1 MNSQIDEDYELLQ
14 KVAKGDSKAFES
26 LYKKHK
32 SALYGFCVYLTGE
45 KMRSQDIFQDTWI
58 KISENANTYQSRNSF
73 KSWSFQI
80 ARNLFLNQVKRDKWE
95 EKVGDEELEAIV
107 DSQAMVESEK
117 EYFDKEKSKV
127 LTEIIDGLPE
137 NQRVAIVLFLV
148 EDLDHSQ
155 IAVQMK
161 LTVNHVK
168 VLIHRAK
175 QSLEKEFKGRY
186 NGRQ

>member
-1 MNSQIDEDYELLQ
+1 MSSHIDEDYELLQ

-32 SALYGFCVYLTGE
+32 AALYGFCVYLTGE
-45 KMRSQDIFQDTWI
+45 TMRAQDIYQDTWI
-58 KISENANTYQSRNSF
+58 KISENANMYQARNSF

-80 ARNLFLNQVKRDKWE
+80 ARNLFLNQIKRDKWE
-95 EKVGDEELEAIV
+95 DKVSDDELNQEADSSETEKN
-107 DSQAMVESEK
+107 
-117 EYFDKEKSKV
+117 YFDKEKNQI
-127 LTEIIDGLPE
+127 LEQIINGLPE

-155 IAVQMK
+155 IANHMK
-161 LTVNHVK
+161 LSVNHVK

-175 QSLEKEFKGRY
+175 QNLEKEFKGRY
-186 NGRQ
+186 RG

>member
-1 MNSQIDEDYELLQ
+1 MNSQKDEDYELLQ
-14 KVAKGDSKAFES
+14 LIAKGDSKAFEF

-45 KMRSQDIFQDTWI
+45 KMRAQDIFQDAWI
-58 KISENANTYQSRNSF
+58 KISENANTYQARNSF

-80 ARNLFLNQVKRDKWE
+80 ARNLFLNQIKRDKWE
-95 EKVGDEELEAIV
+95 EKVGDEELQAIA
-107 DSQAMVESEK
+107 DTQATAETEK
-117 EYFDKEKSKV
+117 EYFDKEKNKV
-127 LTEIIDGLPE
+127 LTEIMNGLPE

-155 IAVQMK
+155 IAEQMK

-186 NGRQ
+186 HGKQ

>member
-1 MNSQIDEDYELLQ
+1 MSSPIDDDYELLQ

-32 SALYGFCVYLTGE
+32 TALFGFCVYLTGDN
-45 KMRSQDIFQDTWI
+45 MRAQDIYQDTWV
-58 KISENANTYQSRNSF
+58 KISEHANTYQDRNSF
-73 KSWSFQI
+73 KAWSFQI
-80 ARNLFLNQVKRDKWE
+80 ARNLFLNQIRRDKWE
-95 EKVGDEELEAIV
+95 DKVSDDELDKVADPAETER
-107 DSQAMVESEK
+107 D
-117 EYFDKEKSKV
+117 YFDKEKSQI
-127 LTEIIDGLPE
+127 LTKIINGLPE

-148 EDLDHSQ
+148 EDLEHSQ
-155 IAVQMK
+155 IADQMK

-186 NGRQ
+186 HGKA

>member
-1 MNSQIDEDYELLQ
+1 MSSQIDEDYELLQ

-32 SALYGFCVYLTGE
+32 AALYGFCVYLIGDT
-45 KMRSQDIFQDTWI
+45 MRAQDIYQDTWI
-58 KISENANTYQSRNSF
+58 KISENANSYQARNSF

-80 ARNLFLNQVKRDKWE
+80 ARNLFLNQIKRDKWE
-95 EKVGDEELEAIV
+95 DKISDDELNQIADISET
-107 DSQAMVESEK
+107 EK
-117 EYFDKEKSKV
+117 EYFDKEKNKI
-127 LTEIIDGLPE
+127 LTDVINELPE

-148 EDLDHSQ
+148 EDLEHSQ
-155 IAVQMK
+155 IAEQMK
-161 LTVNHVK
+161 LSVNHVK

-186 NGRQ
+186 RG